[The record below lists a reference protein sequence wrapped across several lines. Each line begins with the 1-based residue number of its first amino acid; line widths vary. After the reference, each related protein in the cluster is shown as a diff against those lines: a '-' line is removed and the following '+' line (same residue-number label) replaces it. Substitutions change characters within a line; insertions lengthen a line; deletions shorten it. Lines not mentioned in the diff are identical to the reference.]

1 MMESLIFLSKFIR
14 PHIRENWQT
23 QLQAFIYQ
31 ISFAKNLRPTIL
43 LSFLKRN
50 FHKNA
55 CQCYHQKGTNSI
67 SYQYIVTTAILLL
80 ISTFLFVLTQPP
92 NCHLRSLFCLPKDCF
107 HQQHRRPRSK
117 RAHQC
122 HIHCEVLRQER
133 EQSRFTLSVYIFRWQ
148 KKLAT
153 SNLPFQPF
161 EGFIRS

>member
-1 MMESLIFLSKFIR
+1 MNCPNPGKEMMESLIFLSKFIR

-43 LSFLKRN
+43 LSFFKRN

-80 ISTFLFVLTQPP
+80 ISTFYLSLLSLQTVIYVPFFVFQKIAFTSSIVDPDQ
-92 NCHLRSLFCLPKDCF
+92 NARISVTSIVKFQDRSEI
-107 HQQHRRPRSK
+107 RRLLK
-117 RAHQC
+117 
-122 HIHCEVLRQER
+122 
-133 EQSRFTLSVYIFRWQ
+133 
-148 KKLAT
+148 
-153 SNLPFQPF
+153 
-161 EGFIRS
+161 